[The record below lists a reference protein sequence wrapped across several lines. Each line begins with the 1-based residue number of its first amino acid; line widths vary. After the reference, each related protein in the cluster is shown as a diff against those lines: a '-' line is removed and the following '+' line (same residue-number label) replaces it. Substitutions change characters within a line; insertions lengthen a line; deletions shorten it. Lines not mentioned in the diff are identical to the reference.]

1 MSSPYHGRHR
11 HVAAHGRTT
20 SRSSLVARAIRRP
33 VVTSSFLLA
42 VVATTAA
49 GYQATDRPQTGQAA
63 FTISTQAISQAN
75 ELANNQIEDS
85 ARLASARNEANASL
99 AAAQEKQRRDKLA
112 AEAAAAK
119 ARKEA
124 TERAARAKERQAL
137 EAKRQALIENARQ
150 DPRAAARALLGE
162 YGFDDSQWNCLDNL
176 WQGESGWRYTAENP
190 SSGAYGIPQS
200 LPGSKMASVAP
211 DWRTNPVTQIR
222 WGLEYIRSSYGTPCG
237 AWDFW
242 QSRSPHWY

>member
-1 MSSPYHGRHR
+1 
-11 HVAAHGRTT
+11 
-20 SRSSLVARAIRRP
+20 
-33 VVTSSFLLA
+33 VTSSLLLA

-49 GYQATDRPQTGQAA
+49 GYRSTDDQQTGHAA
-63 FTISTQAISQAN
+63 YIVSTEAISQAN

-112 AEAAAAK
+112 ADAAAAK

-124 TERAARAKERQAL
+124 AERAARTKERKAL
-137 EAKRQALIENARQ
+137 KAKRQALIENAQQ
-150 DPRAAARALLGE
+150 DPRGAARALLGE
-162 YGFDDSQWNCLDNL
+162 FGFDDSQWSCLDNL
-176 WQGESGWRYTAENP
+176 WHGESGWNYRAENS

-200 LPGSKMASVAP
+200 LPGSKMASVAA

-222 WGLEYIRSSYGTPCG
+222 WGLGYIKSSYGTPCG
-237 AWDFW
+237 AWNSW